1 MTKRCKHT
9 RAVAV
14 SMIDVETY
22 ECRKCGARGVRRL
35 GPSNDAEPA
44 VLVEM
49 RAAAAEAVPGIA
61 RLSMTTEE
69 SAGWAAHFWRDD
81 PKPSGEAGWLTYELS
96 THVDIDARDRT
107 AWSWD
112 ISRPIAEQLAET
124 ARVDA
129 AAEDALCLKSQHDS
143 DPGKLAQ
150 LMADDGHT
158 AETIRQYTGLL
169 GFVVETDHAD
179 GCADG
184 PYRIGRCEM
193 CDTETDFDVGPMAQV
208 ADPLAVCA
216 CTGDALRSETCEV
229 AP

>member
-22 ECRKCGARGVRRL
+22 ECRRCGARGVRRL

-49 RAAAAEAVPGIA
+49 RAAAVEAVPGIA

-69 SAGWAAHFWRDD
+69 SAGWATHFWRDD

-96 THVDIDARDRT
+96 THVDIDARDRN

-112 ISRPIAEQLAET
+112 PSRPIAEQLAET

-129 AAEDALCLKSQHDS
+129 AADELEVALCNDCDDPVHDGECS
-143 DPGKLAQ
+143 AAYESSRDAEPDCRDEDESVDVAIVTLDRGNGPEPVAQ
-150 LMADDGHT
+150 SYVSPRYPAIGLRAD
-158 AETIRQYTGLL
+158 AE
-169 GFVVETDHAD
+169 
-179 GCADG
+179 
-184 PYRIGRCEM
+184 
-193 CDTETDFDVGPMAQV
+193 
-208 ADPLAVCA
+208 VCA
-216 CTGDALRSETCEV
+216 CTGDALESEACEV